1 MNHCRTGGLVDP
13 KTHWNEVYSSRKSD
27 ELSWYQREPL
37 QSLMLFAEAG
47 LDPESSIVDIGGGD
61 STLVDALLE
70 RGFRRVTVLDIS
82 GAALDRARARLGA
95 RAADVTWIEADVTR
109 ADLPVN
115 AYDAWHDRA
124 VFHFLVDPKDRER
137 YVLAARHALRSRAI
151 LIIATFASDGPPQC
165 SGLTV
170 ARYDAD
176 GLALEFGAA
185 FELLRSIREVHR
197 TPTGSEQHFTYALL
211 RRR

>member
-1 MNHCRTGGLVDP
+1 MVDP
-13 KTHWNEVYSSRKSD
+13 KTHWNQVYSSKMFD

-37 QSLMLFAEAG
+37 QSLMLLAEAG
-47 LDPESSIVDIGGGD
+47 LASESSIIDIGGGD

-70 RGFRRVTVLDIS
+70 RHFRKVTVLDIS

-109 ADLPVN
+109 ADLPAN
-115 AYDAWHDRA
+115 AYGAWHDRA

-137 YVLAARHALRSRAI
+137 YVLAARHALRPRAI
-151 LIIATFASDGPPQC
+151 LVIATFAPDGPTQC
-165 SGLTV
+165 SGLMV

-176 GLALEFGAA
+176 GLAQAFGED
-185 FELLRSIREVHR
+185 FELLRSMREVHK

>member
-1 MNHCRTGGLVDP
+1 M
-13 KTHWNEVYSSRKSD
+13 SD

-37 QSLMLFAEAG
+37 QSLMLLAEAG
-47 LDPESSIVDIGGGD
+47 LGSESSIIDIGAGD

-82 GAALDRARARLGA
+82 GPALDRARARLGA
-95 RAADVTWIEADVTR
+95 CAPNVTWIEADVTR

-137 YVLAARHALRSRAI
+137 YVLAARQALRPGAM
-151 LIIATFASDGPPQC
+151 LIIATFARDGPTQC

-170 ARYDAD
+170 TRYDAD
-176 GLALEFGAA
+176 GLALEFGVG
-185 FELLRSIREVHR
+185 FELLRSMREVHE